1 MKSRDAL
8 LLIAPAAALY
18 LFSFAAPL
26 LMAGRLSLFSI
37 SAGREMFVGL
47 ANYAKA
53 FTDSDYL
60 KSFGNVAWLVLFIAP
75 LGIVIPYWLAL
86 FLQRFGRQMQSA
98 GRFICYVPSLTSGLI
113 MALLWRWLLQRAGLI
128 NAMLAH
134 IGLPAIA
141 WIGEPWPARV
151 AVAMVTLSS
160 GSGMFVILFSAVI
173 LSIPQEL
180 REAAFIDGA
189 TERQYRRMVLRP
201 ILMPTILLALLLTV
215 VGTLQSWELIYVLFP
230 TGGPKA
236 AVATP
241 VYDIFMTAFMYSRPH
256 LGAAKGILALGVI
269 AAVVAAQRR
278 VEAIAG
284 AER

>member
-8 LLIAPAAALY
+8 LLIAPAAGLY
-18 LFSFAAPL
+18 LLSFAAPL

-37 SAGREMFVGL
+37 SVGRETFVGL

-53 FTDSDYL
+53 LADTDYL

-75 LGIVIPYWLAL
+75 LAIAIPYWMAL
-86 FLQRFGRQMQSA
+86 LLQRFGRQMQSA
-98 GRFICYVPSLTSGLI
+98 GRFIAYVPSLTSGLI
-113 MALLWRWLLQRAGLI
+113 MALLWRWLLQRTGLV

-134 IGLPAIA
+134 VGLPVVA
-141 WIGEPWPARV
+141 WTGEPWPARA

-173 LSIPQEL
+173 LAIPQEL
-180 REAAFIDGA
+180 RESAFIDGA
-189 TERQYRRMVLRP
+189 TEGQYRRLVLRP
-201 ILMPTILLALLLTV
+201 ILMPTILLALMLTI
-215 VGTLQSWELIYVLFP
+215 VGTLQSWDSIYVLFP

-236 AVATP
+236 SVATP

-256 LGAAKGILALGVI
+256 MGAAKGVLALGVI
-269 AAVVAAQRR
+269 AAVVAVQRR
-278 VEAIAG
+278 VEVLAG